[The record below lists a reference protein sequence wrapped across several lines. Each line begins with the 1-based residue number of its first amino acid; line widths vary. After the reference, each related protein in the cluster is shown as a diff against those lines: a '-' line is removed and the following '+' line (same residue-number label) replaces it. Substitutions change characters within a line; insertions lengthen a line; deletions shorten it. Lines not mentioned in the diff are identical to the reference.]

1 IRLNVST
8 DVDSWEVNG
17 MTSVGV
23 RELKQRTSEVL
34 RKVRQRQERVEVTLR
49 GEGVAILVPV
59 GRHRARKS
67 RGSTVWTDVE
77 RLAGEVTA
85 AWPRGIGAAEAVS
98 EGRRG

>member
-1 IRLNVST
+1 MR
-8 DVDSWEVNG
+8 
-17 MTSVGV
+17 SVGV

-49 GEGVAILVPV
+49 GEVVAILVPV

-67 RGSTVWTDVE
+67 RGSAVWTDVD
-77 RLAGEVTA
+77 RLAREVTA
-85 AWPRGIGAAEAVS
+85 RWPRGIGAAEAVS